1 MTKEYRM
8 KGGHIL
14 ADEDFERLGE
24 MEERG
29 ELPPGEWGEWIVRPP
44 GRPQLHP
51 TEELVT
57 IAFKVPKSHRA
68 LLDIKAKEAHSTRS
82 QFMRDILDEALTA

>member
-1 MTKEYRM
+1 MDFITKD
-8 KGGHIL
+8 GQVL
-14 ADEDFERLGE
+14 TDEMIRE
-24 MEERG
+24 MGDACDRG
-29 ELPPGEWGEWIVRPP
+29 EYPGTPGEWIVRPP

>member
-1 MTKEYRM
+1 VEFITKS
-8 KGGHIL
+8 GQVL
-14 ADEDFERLGE
+14 TDEDFERLGE
-24 MEERG
+24 AADRG
-29 ELPPGEWGEWIVRPP
+29 EYPGTPGEWIIRPP

-68 LLDIKAKEAHSTRS
+68 LLDKKAKAAHSTRS
-82 QFMRDILDEALTA
+82 QFMRAILDDALAAQ